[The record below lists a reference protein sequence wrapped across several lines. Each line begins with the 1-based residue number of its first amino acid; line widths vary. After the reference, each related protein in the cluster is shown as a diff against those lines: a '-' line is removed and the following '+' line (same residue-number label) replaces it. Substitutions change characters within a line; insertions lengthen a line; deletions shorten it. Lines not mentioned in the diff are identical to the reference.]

1 MPDGRQQEP
10 GGWSPVILQVQDL
23 PARIGQLKG
32 AGVRFRNEM
41 DVGPGGKQNQIEDCA
56 EIYGL
61 TQASML
67 Q

>member
-1 MPDGRQQEP
+1 MPDGRQEP
-10 GGWSPVILQVQDL
+10 GGWHPVILQVQDL